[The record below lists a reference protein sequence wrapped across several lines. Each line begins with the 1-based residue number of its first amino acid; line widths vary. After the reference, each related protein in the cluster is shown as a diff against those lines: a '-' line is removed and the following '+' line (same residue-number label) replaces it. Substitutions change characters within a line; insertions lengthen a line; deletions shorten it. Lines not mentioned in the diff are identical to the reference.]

1 MAASGF
7 CRVDDQLYSSR
18 DRASAAMKTR
28 CYSELRRIQT
38 FEERFEYLNLRGFVG
53 EQTFGFDRWMNQ
65 QFYRSREWK
74 LARNEAIVRDQG
86 CDLGIPGYDIHHGL
100 LVHHMNPLSE
110 VDLISGEETII
121 DPEYLITTT
130 HRTHNAIHYGD
141 ATLLP
146 RAPVE
151 RTPGDTKLW

>member
-1 MAASGF
+1 MNSL
-7 CRVDDQLYSSR
+7 R
-18 DRASAAMKTR
+18 TR
-28 CYSELRRIQT
+28 SYSELRRLAT
-38 FEERFEYLNLRGFVG
+38 FEERFEYLNLLGFVG

-86 CDLGIPGYDIHHGL
+86 CDLGILGYDIHHGL

-151 RTPGDTKLW
+151 RVPGDTKLW

>member
-1 MAASGF
+1 MAASGL

-28 CYSELRRIQT
+28 RYSELRRIQT
-38 FEERFEYLNLRGFVG
+38 FEERFEYLNLKGYVG

-74 LARNEAIVRDQG
+74 LAREAVIARDQG
-86 CDLGIPGYDIHHGL
+86 CDLGIPGHEIYHGL

-110 VDLISGEETII
+110 LDLVSGEGLII
-121 DPEYLITTT
+121 DPEFLISTS
-130 HRTHNAIHYGD
+130 HLTHNAIHYGD
-141 ATLLP
+141 ASLLP
-146 RAPVE
+146 RGPIE
-151 RTPGDTKLW
+151 RVANDTRLW